1 MAYCLLRLFYK
12 QVIRLPPCSGFYLSQ
27 GLIQL
32 LFHSGRMIHF
42 LKSTF
47 RIFRRNPGHTFINLV
62 GLSIGLASGILILL
76 YVFNEVSYDR
86 FHQKGNEI
94 YRVNMVFINQDGAF
108 YSHTIP
114 AAVGPSLHQNFPDIQ
129 SVTRATYPREGYF
142 MKSGALFTIKDIVFA
157 DSTFFDNFSFR
168 LLQGNPK
175 YVLNGP
181 GKIVL
186 TQTAAI
192 NLFGDSTALGKV
204 LRDNQGTQFVVSGI
218 VEDPPQNSTI
228 IFGALLSF
236 SSLYQD
242 NTLHFDWNGSNQFI
256 NYVRT
261 SKDFNL
267 VHYQQL
273 LDPFL
278 DENIN
283 NNVKNHGVR
292 FELRFEPLFDIHL
305 HPMSPDEGSGALG
318 NIRIFSAIALL
329 IILIASFNFTSLA
342 TAKAIRRSREIG
354 IRKVSGASRG
364 ALIRQFIGEAL
375 LMSFLSLGLAL
386 VFIELVQPWYN
397 AVSGI
402 SMSLYSSHSLW
413 LVVLVILMVV
423 ATGLLA
429 GAYPAFYLSSFNP
442 VKVLKGGS
450 LSVKTKNL
458 IPKILV
464 VLQFAISAGLISCS
478 LVIFSQL
485 RFIRNFDPG
494 FRTNSILTLYLSAGE
509 SSSKTEYLGQ
519 ELLNIPGIK
528 SWTAV
533 SDPPGVWVSSNGYLL
548 EGYKDVV
555 LVHMIETDTNFLNT
569 LGLSLVSGRN
579 FVAGSSNDSSA
590 YMVNETFT
598 RQFAMPNPIGC
609 AVFRSGKH
617 PIIAVVKDFNFSSLH
632 EPVKPLLIS
641 MKAEMGHNYLLL
653 DIDPQL
659 FGPINQK
666 VEVAWKK
673 LFPEQPYL
681 SMPLSAMTAEHYQE
695 EQRFGKLFSGFTLLA
710 IVVAC
715 LGLFGVSAVIL
726 QQRRRNLGIRKIL
739 GASPKSLLIKE
750 SFNYLKLVLL
760 ANLLAVFPVWLIMK
774 EWMANYSY
782 SSGISPFIFFA
793 TLIFTLLIAWFTV
806 LWQSRQAAKINLVEV
821 INYE

>member
-1 MAYCLLRLFYK
+1 
-12 QVIRLPPCSGFYLSQ
+12 
-27 GLIQL
+27 
-32 LFHSGRMIHF
+32 
-42 LKSTF
+42 
-47 RIFRRNPGHTFINLV
+47 V
-62 GLSIGLASGILILL
+62 GLAIGLASGILILL
-76 YVFNEVSYDR
+76 YVFNEVGYDR
-86 FHQKGNEI
+86 FHQNGDEI
-94 YRVNMVFINQDGAF
+94 YRVNMIFINQDGSI
-108 YSHTIP
+108 YTHTIP

-129 SVTRATYPREGYF
+129 SVTRVTHPREGYF
-142 MKSGALFTIKDIVFA
+142 LKNGALFTVKDIIYA

-168 LLQGNPK
+168 LIQGNPK
-175 YVLNGP
+175 YVLDGP

-186 TQTAAI
+186 TQTAAK
-192 NLFGDSTALGKV
+192 NLFGDSVAMGQV
-204 LRDNQGTQFVVSGI
+204 LRDNQGTQFVVSGL
-218 VEDPPQNSTI
+218 VADPPQNSTI
-228 IFGALLSF
+228 TFGAVLSF
-236 SSLYQD
+236 ATLYQD
-242 NTLHFDWNGSNQFI
+242 KTLYFDWNGSNQFV
-256 NYVRT
+256 NYIRT
-261 SKDFNL
+261 SRDFNQA
-267 VHYQQL
+267 HYQQL

-283 NNVKNHGVR
+283 NMVKNHGVR
-292 FELRFEPLFDIHL
+292 FELRFEPLFNIHL

-342 TAKAIRRSREIG
+342 TAKALRRSREIG

-364 ALIRQFIGEAL
+364 VLIRQFIGEAL
-375 LMSFLSLGLAL
+375 LMSFLALGLAL
-386 VFIELVQPWYN
+386 VIIELVQPWYN

-413 LVVLVILMVV
+413 LIVLVILMVV
-423 ATGLLA
+423 ITGLLA

-464 VLQFAISAGLISCS
+464 VVQFAISAGLISCS
-478 LVIFSQL
+478 LVIFNQL

-494 FRTNSILTLYLSAGE
+494 FQINRILTLYLSAE
-509 SSSKTEYLGQ
+509 ASSSKTEYLGQ
-519 ELLNIPGIK
+519 ELLSIPGVK

-533 SDPPGVWVSSNGYLL
+533 SDPPGVWVSTNGYLP

-555 LVHMIETDTNFLNT
+555 LIKMIETDTAFLNT

-579 FVAGSSNDSSA
+579 FVAGSSYDSSA
-590 YMVNETFT
+590 YLVNETFT
-598 RQFAMPNPIGC
+598 RQFAMPNPIGR
-609 AVFRSGKH
+609 AVFRDGKH
-617 PIIAVVKDFNFSSLH
+617 PIIGVVKDFNFSSLH

-641 MKAEMGHNYLLL
+641 MKAELGHNYLLL
-653 DIDPQL
+653 DIDPHL
-659 FGPINQK
+659 FGPINQQ

-673 LFPEQPYL
+673 LFPGQPYL
-681 SMPLSAMTAEHYQE
+681 SMPLSEMVAENYRD
-695 EQRFGKLFSGFTLLA
+695 EQQFGKLFSGFTLLA

-739 GASPKSLLIKE
+739 GASPRSLIINE
-750 SFNYLKLVLL
+750 SFHYLKLVLL
-760 ANLLAVFPVWLIMK
+760 ANLLAAIPVWLIMK
-774 EWMANYSY
+774 EWMANYNFST
-782 SSGISPFIFFA
+782 GISPFIFFI
-793 TLIFTLLIAWFTV
+793 TLMFTLLIAWFTV
-806 LWQSRQAAKINLVEV
+806 LWQTRQAARINLVQV